1 MGKNIKYRNRNIRR
15 SISNREK
22 IRSIG
27 EEDKMNYPTI
37 EICSPDGKAMY
48 ITIDGYIFY
57 IDNTTNEQIMECWKD
72 DGTDEANEHISNINK
87 KRVLVR

>member
-1 MGKNIKYRNRNIRR
+1 LK
-15 SISNREK
+15 
-22 IRSIG
+22 
-27 EEDKMNYPTI
+27 YPTI